1 MVWEVV
7 KIPKELVRIFFSAI
21 VQLAK
26 NVQKRKTLKN
36 TISQIEPLFLSPYF
50 SFPQLYSWQK
60 MYKSGKL
67 LKPTKC

>member
-26 NVQKRKTLKN
+26 NVQ
-36 TISQIEPLFLSPYF
+36 
-50 SFPQLYSWQK
+50 
-60 MYKSGKL
+60 
-67 LKPTKC
+67 